1 MSNGIELQ
9 LSELANGAIQEK
21 LDGELKKLFN
31 NIQDP
36 NTDAE
41 AKRGLTIKLEF
52 KPDEK
57 RQVVS
62 LKSDIT
68 LKLTPVTGVLT
79 TVLTGRDLNTGQI
92 EARELKSEV
101 PGQTY
106 IDIDDG
112 KQKTDTGRPVE
123 ELEQS
128 NQIIDLQKRG

>member
-57 RQVVS
+57 RQVVA